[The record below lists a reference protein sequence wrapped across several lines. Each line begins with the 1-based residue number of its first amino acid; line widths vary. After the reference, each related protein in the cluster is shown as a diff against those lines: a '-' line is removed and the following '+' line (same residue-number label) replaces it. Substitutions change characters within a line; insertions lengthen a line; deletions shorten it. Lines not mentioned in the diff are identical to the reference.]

1 MISACY
7 QFRDEL
13 SETEN
18 GLLLRCNK
26 IVIPE
31 NIQARLIKIAH
42 EGHQGISKTL
52 QLIKDKVWFPE
63 TTEKD
68 RKTVENCLQCQ
79 ANTHQRQNQHPIT
92 MSPLPEGPWLDLSL
106 DILGPLPSQE
116 YVLVLLDDFSRFPIA
131 EVIENTQS

>member
-18 GLLLRCNK
+18 GLLLRRNK

-31 NIQARLIKIAH
+31 NIQAKLIKIAH

-63 TTEKD
+63 ITEKV
-68 RKTVENCLQCQ
+68 RKEVENCLQCQ
-79 ANTHQRQNQHPIT
+79 ANTHQRQNQQPIT